1 MVIALLVQRKRI
13 NSMSNLYYDTFIL
26 INQSK
31 FYLQQQHQANLP
43 RQNKDNIQQK
53 QAEHYGY
60 ARAKGIDKI
69 YSLQRP
75 HQKIQH
81 PQTADEEQEA

>member
-13 NSMSNLYYDTFIL
+13 NSISNLYYDTFIL

-43 RQNKDNIQQK
+43 R
-53 QAEHYGY
+53 
-60 ARAKGIDKI
+60 
-69 YSLQRP
+69 
-75 HQKIQH
+75 
-81 PQTADEEQEA
+81 

>member
-31 FYLQQQHQANLP
+31 FYLGRLQVQIEQDLSSNY
-43 RQNKDNIQQK
+43 IS
-53 QAEHYGY
+53 
-60 ARAKGIDKI
+60 GIHLIKK
-69 YSLQRP
+69 SV
-75 HQKIQH
+75 
-81 PQTADEEQEA
+81 EQFIRSVVA

>member
-60 ARAKGIDKI
+60 TCTEGIYKVHC
-69 YSLQRP
+69 LQ
-75 HQKIQH
+75 
-81 PQTADEEQEA
+81 